1 VKLSMIRSALP
12 ASSPVPLALAPLALA
27 LVCLAL
33 AAGPAVA
40 APSPFGVGLVEPSY
54 APGGIL
60 SGVFGWIAQQQKA
73 FYTSL
78 TAAIKAMKED
88 GSAAWWLMGLSFL
101 YGVFHAAGP
110 GHGKAVISSYVL
122 ANGETLR
129 RGILLSF
136 ASAFAQAVTAVAV
149 IGIASVLLR
158 MTAIAITETTR
169 WFEVGSYA
177 VVALLGV
184 YLVWRKILRPLLT
197 PRRPAALGAQAV
209 VACAHDH
216 DHDHGHSHTHSHSH
230 DHSHSHR
237 HSHGH
242 HHAHAHADG
251 HGHGHAHAH
260 PHTHAHEMGEVCG
273 SCGHV
278 HAPPPSMLTGEF
290 SLTRAWSVIVAI
302 GLRPCTGALV
312 VLVFAIS
319 QGLALA
325 GVAATFAMAVG
336 TGLTVSLLAVM
347 AVVAKEVALRSVG
360 GRAAARLHAGIEGF
374 AALVVLL
381 LGTSLLIAAVGWGG

>member
-1 VKLSMIRSALP
+1 MKLPMVRSALP
-12 ASSPVPLALAPLALA
+12 APSPLLPALA
-27 LVCLAL
+27 LVCLAA
-33 AAGPAVA
+33 AAGSAVA
-40 APSPFGVGLVEPSY
+40 APSPFGVGLAEPSY

-73 FYTSL
+73 FYASL

-149 IGIASVLLR
+149 IGIASLLLR

-197 PRRPAALGAQAV
+197 PRRPVALGAQAV
-209 VACAHDH
+209 VACT
-216 DHDHGHSHTHSHSH
+216 HDHGHDHGH
-230 DHSHSHR
+230 DHH
-237 HSHGH
+237 
-242 HHAHAHADG
+242 
-251 HGHGHAHAH
+251 HGHAHAL
-260 PHTHAHEMGEVCG
+260 PHAHAHETGEVCG

-336 TGLTVSLLAVM
+336 TGLTVSLLAVL
-347 AVVAKEVALRSVG
+347 AVVAKDVALRSVG
-360 GRAAARLHAGIEGF
+360 GRAAARLHAGIEGV
-374 AALVVLL
+374 AALLVFL
-381 LGTSLLIAAVGWGG
+381 LGTTLLIAAVGWGG

>member
-1 VKLSMIRSALP
+1 MKLPMIRSALP
-12 ASSPVPLALAPLALA
+12 ASSPLPLALA
-27 LVCLAL
+27 LVCLMV
-33 AAGPAVA
+33 AAGSAVA
-40 APSPFGVGLVEPSY
+40 APSPFGVGLAEPSY

-73 FYTSL
+73 FYASL
-78 TAAIKAMKED
+78 TAAIKAMKDD

-149 IGIASVLLR
+149 IGIASLLLR

-197 PRRPAALGAQAV
+197 PRRPVALGAQAV
-209 VACAHDH
+209 VACTHDH
-216 DHDHGHSHTHSHSH
+216 DHDHDHHHGSSHAHSHGHDHSH
-230 DHSHSHR
+230 DH
-237 HSHGH
+237 GH
-242 HHAHAHADG
+242 HPVHAHVDG
-251 HGHGHAHAH
+251 HGHGHAHVLLRA
-260 PHTHAHEMGEVCG
+260 HAHDMGEVCG

-290 SLTRAWSVIVAI
+290 SLTRAWSVILAI

-336 TGLTVSLLAVM
+336 TGLTVSLLAVLAM
-347 AVVAKEVALRSVG
+347 VAKDLALRSVG

-374 AALVVLL
+374 AALLVFL
-381 LGTSLLIAAVGWGG
+381 LGTSLLIAAIGWGG

>member
-1 VKLSMIRSALP
+1 MRHPMIRPGLRLPSRLAVFLAFACLVVAVAMPAL
-12 ASSPVPLALAPLALA
+12 
-27 LVCLAL
+27 
-33 AAGPAVA
+33 A
-40 APSPFGVGLVEPSY
+40 APSPFGVGLVEPSV
-54 APGGIL
+54 APGGIF
-60 SGVFGWIAQQQKA
+60 SGFFGWMAQQQKA
-73 FYTSL
+73 FYASL
-78 TAAIKAMKED
+78 TTAIKAMKED
-88 GSAAWWLMGLSFL
+88 GSAGWWLMGLSFL

-129 RGILLSF
+129 RGIALSF

-158 MTAIAITETTR
+158 MTSIAITETTR
-169 WFEVGSYA
+169 WFEIGSYA
-177 VVALLGV
+177 AVALLGA
-184 YLVWRKILRPLLT
+184 YLVWRKILKPMLT
-197 PRRPAALGAQAV
+197 PRRPVALGAQAV
-209 VACAHDH
+209 AACTHDHSDDH
-216 DHDHGHSHTHSHSH
+216 DHHHH
-230 DHSHSHR
+230 DH
-237 HSHGH
+237 
-242 HHAHAHADG
+242 G
-251 HGHGHAHAH
+251 HGHGHVHHHHDHDHAH
-260 PHTHAHEMGEVCG
+260 HHDHAHEAGEVCG

-290 SLTRAWSVIVAI
+290 SLTRAWSVILAI

-336 TGLTVSLLAVM
+336 TGLTVSVLAVL
-347 AVVAKEVALRSVG
+347 AVVAKDVALRSVG

-374 AALVVLL
+374 AALVVFL
-381 LGTSLLIAAVGWGG
+381 LGTSLLVAALGWGGAV

>member
-1 VKLSMIRSALP
+1 MKLPMVRSALP
-12 ASSPVPLALAPLALA
+12 APSPLLPALA
-27 LVCLAL
+27 LVCLAA
-33 AAGPAVA
+33 AAGSAVA
-40 APSPFGVGLVEPSY
+40 APSPFGVGLAEPSY

-73 FYTSL
+73 FYASL

-149 IGIASVLLR
+149 IGIASLLLR

-197 PRRPAALGAQAV
+197 PRRPVALGAQAV
-209 VACAHDH
+209 VACT
-216 DHDHGHSHTHSHSH
+216 HDHGHDHGHDHHHGHAHSHSH
-230 DHSHSHR
+230 GHDHA
-237 HSHGH
+237 HGH

-251 HGHGHAHAH
+251 HGHAHALPHAHAH
-260 PHTHAHEMGEVCG
+260 ETGEVCG

-336 TGLTVSLLAVM
+336 TGLTVSLLAVL
-347 AVVAKEVALRSVG
+347 AVVAKDLALRSVG

-381 LGTSLLIAAVGWGG
+381 LGTTLLIAAVGWGG